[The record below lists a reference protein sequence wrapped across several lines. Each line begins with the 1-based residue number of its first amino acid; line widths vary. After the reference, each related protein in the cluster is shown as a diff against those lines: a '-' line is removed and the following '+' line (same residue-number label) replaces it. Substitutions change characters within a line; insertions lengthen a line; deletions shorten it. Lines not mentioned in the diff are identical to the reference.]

1 MYLKYY
7 VCNIIEIERCSVS
20 AYAYVFVSAVQRHG
34 NFITSKITEDQYIQM
49 KCPPLYYSN

>member
-20 AYAYVFVSAVQRHG
+20 AYVFVSAVQRHG